1 MARFLVSL
9 AAREGQE
16 GALQTRLLEEFRS
29 LRSRV
34 DEEKLSIEAM
44 VRVPDDPFAAQYPV
58 PRAFDAVIDFEA
70 SGEVVSFSGWLEG
83 IADRLVDF
91 VYADLSGV
99 VTGEARRIAGSVG
112 GPERFLYFMRRKA
125 DSTHESFG
133 RYWGEEHAKF
143 GKKMPGTLGY
153 EQLHVDPAASR
164 TAATH
169 AGFGISE
176 IDGVAILHLESV
188 TAFGAAA
195 GKSTV
200 GAQAI
205 EDERNFVDGR
215 NSVGM
220 ALKIVHTSR

>member
-1 MARFLVSL
+1 MARFLVPL

-16 GALQTRLLEEFRS
+16 EALQTRLLEELRP

-34 DEEKLSIEAM
+34 DRTVLSIHAM
-44 VRVPDDPFAAQYPV
+44 VRVPDDPFAAQYPA

-70 SGEVVSFSGWLEG
+70 SGEVAAFSAWLEG
-83 IADRLVDF
+83 LADRWADLVH
-91 VYADLSGV
+91 ADLSGI

-125 DSTHESFG
+125 ESTHESFG
-133 RYWGEEHAKF
+133 RYWGEEHARL
-143 GKKMPGTLGY
+143 GKKMPGILGY
-153 EQLHVDPAASR
+153 EQLHVDLAASR
-164 TAATH
+164 TTAMR
-169 AGFGISE
+169 AGFGISA
-176 IDGVAILHLESV
+176 IDGVAMLHLESV
-188 TAFGAAA
+188 ATIIAAA

-215 NSVGM
+215 DSVGIAM
-220 ALKIVHTSR
+220 KVIDTSS